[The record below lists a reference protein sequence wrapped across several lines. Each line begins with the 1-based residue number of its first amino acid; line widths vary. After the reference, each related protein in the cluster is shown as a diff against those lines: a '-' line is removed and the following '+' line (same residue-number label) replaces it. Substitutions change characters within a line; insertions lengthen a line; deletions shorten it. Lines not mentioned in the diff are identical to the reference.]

1 MAENKKNKKPAGP
14 MHTISF
20 LITDV
25 ERYRYPRNAFN
36 GRFYMMW
43 KIHNQLVK
51 EAKKRLST
59 LFCNK
64 RYRIL
69 RQKYHKRTSEEAA
82 VKKKI
87 DELNNK
93 ILEASEETEKDEAQI
108 KSWSEK
114 VKKLELQYIELD
126 EKRKTIGTQ
135 LSDIQKSYGLYN
147 RCFYHWALPLSHK
160 YRKHLSSQ
168 QIQKECDRVWT
179 AVSTCLYGGGEQIHF
194 QKLDEFK
201 SISQKVPTNGVKFNP
216 WKGEGI
222 WNGLKFK
229 AKVDLN
235 DSYVVEALLDQKI
248 AYFEIKRRIFESGY
262 RYYVTVVLYGSAP
275 HKIDAADRDTSVQG
289 GIDPGPSIIAFCTDK
304 KAILKRLAPR
314 SETYNREIRRLAKRA
329 ERMQRA
335 ENPGNYNP
343 DGTIRNGKKA
353 WSTSNNLQRVRRKI
367 RVLHRRQSAYIKQSH
382 CETANEII
390 RLCGS
395 IVIEPN
401 NFKALQKRSK
411 KTEKSDKAITI
422 QKADGTE
429 KTILKNKRKK
439 RFGHSIYLHSPAL
452 MIAVIKQK
460 AEQYKIPVREVNI
473 STYRASQY
481 NPLTGEYCK
490 SDISE
495 RKKQIGP
502 YEVQRDLLSAFLIA
516 NPDKSLKHPDAKTC
530 YEKFENFVKIQ
541 SAEISEMKAAHI
553 SYPQCF
559 SF

>member
-1 MAENKKNKKPAGP
+1 

-25 ERYRYPRNAFN
+25 EGYGRPRDAFD

-64 RYRIL
+64 KYRIL
-69 RQKYHKRTSEEAA
+69 RQKYHKRASEEAA
-82 VKKKI
+82 IKKRI

-93 ILEASEETEKDEAQI
+93 ILEASEEAEKNEAQI
-108 KSWSEK
+108 KAWSEK
-114 VKKLELQYIELD
+114 VKELEPQYIELD
-126 EKRKTIGTQ
+126 EKRKVLAKQ
-135 LSDIQKSYGLYN
+135 LSAIQKQYGLYFG
-147 RCFYHWALPLSHK
+147 CFDHWVLPLSRK

-168 QIQKECDRVWT
+168 QVQEECKRVWK
-179 AVSTCLYGGGEQIHF
+179 AVCSVLYGDGKELHF
-194 QKLDEFK
+194 QKLDEFA
-201 SISQKVPTNGVKFNP
+201 SISQKRPTNGVKFDP
-216 WKGEGI
+216 WNGCGV

-229 AKVDLN
+229 AEVNLGDP
-235 DSYVVEALLDQKI
+235 YVVESLLDQTI
-248 AYFEIKRRIFESGY
+248 AYFEIKRMMFESGY
-262 RYYVTVVLYGSAP
+262 RYYVVVVLHGLAP
-275 HKIDAADRDTSVQG
+275 HKIDVADRDTSVQG
-289 GIDPGPSIIAFCTDK
+289 GIDPGPSIIAFCTNK
-304 KAILKRLAPR
+304 KAVLKRLAPESDKYDR
-314 SETYNREIRRLAKRA
+314 RIRKLTEHA

-343 DGTIRNGKKA
+343 DGTIRKGKKI
-353 WSTSNNLQRVRRKI
+353 WVKSKNLHRVRRKI
-367 RVLHRRQSAYIKQSH
+367 RTLHRKQSAYIKQTH

-390 RLCGS
+390 RSCGS

-411 KTEKSDKAITI
+411 KTEKSDKTITI
-422 QKADGTE
+422 QKADGAE
-429 KTILKNKRKK
+429 KTIHKYKKKK
-439 RFGHSIYLHSPAL
+439 RFGHSIRMHSPAL
-452 MIAVIKQK
+452 MIAIIKQK
-460 AEQYKIPVREVNI
+460 AEQYKIPVREVNTG
-473 STYRASQY
+473 TYRASQY

-516 NPDKSLKHPDAKTC
+516 NPDKSLKHPDAKAC
-530 YEKFENFVKIQ
+530 YDKFENFVKVQ
-541 SAEISEMKAAHI
+541 NAAISEMKATHI

-559 SF
+559 GF